1 MVRDCLL
8 VAPNTTLCEP
18 RAIRD
23 RPQAEVQFEAA
34 RVRPRLLRGAVHKG
48 CGVSKKGKST
58 GCRGKL
64 DDGLPTDTA
73 AATCALGLR
82 VVLDGK
88 LRANELGDI
97 VDSASAYECQT
108 DAVDQDGHARMHF
121 ELKIVLFDLFSD
133 LYLVLIAVTSSRFYS
148 DSQR

>member
-1 MVRDCLL
+1 M
-8 VAPNTTLCEP
+8 
-18 RAIRD
+18 
-23 RPQAEVQFEAA
+23 
-34 RVRPRLLRGAVHKG
+34 
-48 CGVSKKGKST
+48 SKKGKST

-97 VDSASAYECQT
+97 VDSAPAYECQT